1 MNHVNGAHFKCLSQQ
16 HILVQEMTLTTQP
29 QRKLR
34 MGLVGGGPGSFIGP
48 VHRMAAEL
56 DGSIELVAGA
66 FSQSPEKSRA
76 AAASYR
82 IDESRAYANY
92 EEMIASETKRS
103 DGIDF
108 VAIVTPNHLHLP
120 IARAAMEAGLHVVS
134 DKPATANLAEALEL
148 KEIVARTNCLYALTF
163 TYTGYP
169 MVREARE
176 LCRSGAIGQVRKVL
190 VEYLQGWL
198 TQPLE
203 KTGQKQAE
211 WRSDP
216 AKSGIGGCIGDIGVH
231 AFNLL
236 EYVTGQPVRNL
247 SATLRTMVP
256 GRQLDDDCSAM
267 LVLENGAPAILAASQ
282 IAAGERNGLG
292 LRVYGDK
299 GSLEWYQEDPT
310 RLHLRWL
317 DHPDQTMHAG
327 TAMLSEAARHA
338 TRLPVGHPEGLI
350 EAFANIYRDFSIAAF
365 ARLID
370 PNARLSSY
378 VCGIEEGVRS
388 MAFIERAVGSSKAA
402 SAWTELQY

>member
-1 MNHVNGAHFKCLSQQ
+1 
-16 HILVQEMTLTTQP
+16 
-29 QRKLR
+29 

-56 DGSIELVAGA
+56 DGTIELVAGA

-76 AAASYR
+76 SAASYR
-82 IDESRAYANY
+82 IDESRAYPSY
-92 EEMIASETKRS
+92 QQMIELEAKRS

-120 IARAAMEAGLHVVS
+120 VARAAMEAGLHVMS

-148 KEIVARTNCLYALTF
+148 QQIVERTNRLYALTF

-169 MVREARE
+169 LVREARE
-176 LCRSGAIGQVRKVL
+176 LCRTGALGNIRKVL

-198 TQPLE
+198 SQPLE

-216 AKSGIGGCIGDIGVH
+216 ARNGIGGCIGDIGVH
-231 AFNLL
+231 AFNIV
-236 EYVTGQPVRNL
+236 EYVTGHQVKDL
-247 SATLRTMVP
+247 SATLRTMVA
-256 GRQLDDDCSAM
+256 GRALDDDCAAM
-267 LVLENGAPAILAASQ
+267 LTLDNDAPGILAASQ
-282 IAAGERNGLG
+282 IAIGERNGLR

-299 GSLEWYQEDPT
+299 GSLEWYQEDPN

-317 DHPDQTMHAG
+317 DRPDQTVHAG
-327 TAMLSEAARHA
+327 TAALTEAARHA

-350 EAFANIYRDFSIAAF
+350 EAFANIYHDFSQAVSARAVKPDAA
-365 ARLID
+365 L
-370 PNARLSSY
+370 NESL
-378 VCGIEEGVRS
+378 CGIEEGVRS
-388 MAFIERAVGSSKAA
+388 MAFIQRAIESSQANGE
-402 SAWTELQY
+402 WTALKY

>member
-1 MNHVNGAHFKCLSQQ
+1 
-16 HILVQEMTLTTQP
+16 MTLTTQP

-56 DGSIELVAGA
+56 DGGIELVAGA
-66 FSQSPEKSRA
+66 FSQSQEKSRA
-76 AAASYR
+76 AAATYR

-92 EEMIASETKRS
+92 EEMIWAEAKRS

-120 IARAAMEAGLHVVS
+120 VARAAMEAGLHVMS

-148 KEIVARTNCLYALTF
+148 REIVARTNRLYALTF

-203 KTGQKQAE
+203 RTGQKQAE

-216 AKSGIGGCIGDIGVH
+216 ARSGIGGCIGDIGVH

-236 EYVTGQPVRNL
+236 EYVAGQPVKNL

-282 IAAGERNGLG
+282 IAAGERNGLRI
-292 LRVYGDK
+292 RVYGDM

-317 DHPDQTMHAG
+317 DRPDQTMHAG
-327 TAMLSEAARHA
+327 TAMLTEAARHA

-350 EAFANIYRDFSIAAF
+350 EAFANIYRDFASTAF
-365 ARLID
+365 ARLAD
-370 PNARLSSY
+370 PNAQLSSY
-378 VCGIEEGVRS
+378 VCGIDEGVRS
-388 MAFIERAVGSSKAA
+388 MAFIERAVGSSNAA
-402 SAWTELQY
+402 SAWTELSY